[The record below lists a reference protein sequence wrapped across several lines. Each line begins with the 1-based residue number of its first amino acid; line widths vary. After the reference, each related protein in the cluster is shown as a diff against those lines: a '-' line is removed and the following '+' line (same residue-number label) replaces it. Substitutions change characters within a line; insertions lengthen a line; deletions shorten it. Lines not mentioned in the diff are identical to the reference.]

1 MWQFQQSVID
11 QLNARQ
17 YWHQAIITPVG
28 GTAFTVDESRIWQG
42 GFEID
47 RAISGQSKFE
57 VGSCV
62 VGELKLELDNHD
74 GAYDSIVFNGAEV
87 IARIQTYNFDQNGD
101 PVPDATFVMGY
112 FYVVEVDTNGNR
124 VGLTCYD
131 AMFKFDIPLT
141 EVSGVPFAMTYW
153 QLLSGMCTEAGVATT
168 VTQISMQNMR
178 YAISGISTYMLA
190 IPQDYKDMSCRDA
203 LANMCAS
210 IGAYAYINEAGQLVI
225 EQFDDVWLKE
235 TSTSHAY
242 YETNYAPYF
251 HDFTTENM
259 TKFNRNEE
267 NITISGATVI
277 DDYNNE
283 YSAGTAGYVIEL
295 DKNWCIWT
303 TGTGTVSQAYAN
315 GLNTMLGGVTF
326 RPFKATHIPD
336 LSMQLGDR
344 VLITDARGHLYK
356 SIVLH
361 MKYTAWEMQETECVA
376 ESVAI
381 VNGARYTSTA
391 QAIGR
396 LTAELLPYE
405 DTYSLNVTNTQAAID
420 AVYTIA
426 DNAASAASALISN
439 PSYTNGGTVATTT
452 GTWKAVQSVELS
464 AGIWI
469 AEYGMSFANNANGY
483 RAVTFNTSS
492 SSASITRNALTAA
505 AVSGEAT
512 VIQGSVTLLLTVTTT
527 HYLWAYQNSG
537 SSLNTYPFI
546 RVTKLK

>member
-17 YWHQAIITPVG
+17 YWHQAVITPVG

-42 GFEID
+42 SFEID

-87 IARIQTYNFDQNGD
+87 VARIQTYNFDQNGD
-101 PVPDATFVMGY
+101 PVPDATFVMGH

-124 VGLTCYD
+124 VALTCYD

-153 QLLSGMCTEAGVATT
+153 QLLSGMCTEAGVTTT
-168 VTQISMQNMR
+168 VTQTSMQNMR
-178 YAISGISTYMLA
+178 YAISGISSYMLA
-190 IPQDYKDMSCRDA
+190 IPQGYTEMSCRDA
-203 LANMCAS
+203 LADMCAS

-225 EQFDDVWLKE
+225 EQFDDAWLKE
-235 TSTSHAY
+235 TSTSHTY
-242 YETNYAPYF
+242 YENNYAPYF
-251 HDFTTENM
+251 HDFTPANM
-259 TKFNRNEE
+259 TKFNRDEE
-267 NITISGATVI
+267 NVTISGATVI
-277 DDYNNE
+277 DGRDRE
-283 YSAGTAGYVIEL
+283 FSAGTAGYVIEL

-303 TGTGTVSQAYAN
+303 TDTGTVSQAYAN
-315 GLNTMLGGVTF
+315 GLNTMLGGATF
-326 RPFKATHIPD
+326 RPFKASHIPD

-361 MKYTAWEMQETECVA
+361 MKYKAWEMQETECAA
-376 ESVAI
+376 ESAAI

-396 LTAELLPYE
+396 LTAELLPYD
-405 DTYSLNVTNTQAAID
+405 DTNTLLNVTNTQAAIE
-420 AVYTIA
+420 AVYNSIPKPVT
-426 DNAASAASALISN
+426 LF
-439 PSYTNGGTVATTT
+439 T
-452 GTWKAVQSVELS
+452 GDSTGDVPL
-464 AGIWI
+464 
-469 AEYGMSFANNANGY
+469 
-483 RAVTFNTSS
+483 S
-492 SSASITRNALTAA
+492 SSAANYSMLEIFFEGYNGANPQSIKVISPNGRTVNLSITQ
-505 AVSGEAT
+505 S
-512 VIQGSVTLLLTVTTT
+512 
-527 HYLWAYQNSG
+527 NSG
-537 SSLNTYPFI
+537 SSVMI
-546 RVTKLK
+546 RVSRYTISGTAMTLSTEANVNGYIVLRATGNTWTTGSVIHVTRVDGYV